1 MISSSSSNQSTV
13 SLNGKPIELS
23 NYSQSLIEL
32 KYYPNGIS
40 IPSLSTSLYFDKKSL
55 FVQLQGSTSPNPIPD
70 TFVFSSLLS
79 ASCQFNY
86 YDVILP
92 VTTSGPVE
100 LLNII
105 NGWLGYVSG
114 ITVNGG
120 STSELLNKI
129 NLIEGTNIAITSVPD
144 AINNELGITISASGG
159 VTTFSG
165 GTTGLTPNVPTA
177 GAITLAGILEVA
189 NGGTALNAL
198 GSALQYLRVNTG
210 ATALEYFSFPLTTKG
225 DIYVRNA
232 TIDTRLPVGL
242 DTQVLLAD
250 STATTGLKWGT
261 NTAAT
266 PLGYYGA
273 FQDVTNQ
280 TAAVINTGYPMLLGV
295 TDLTNGVTVVSGS
308 RVTIANT
315 GIYNIQ
321 WSGQFTNPTAAEHDV
336 TIWLRKNGVDVPG
349 SAGVVLVPKKHGLFD
364 GHTLPSWNFLL
375 DVLAGDY
382 YEFVWSTEDISVYMS
397 FTPAGSPP
405 PSTASVVL
413 TVTQQS
419 GIMAGTG
426 ITAINSLTGSVQTMV
441 SGTSGTDFAINSTGS
456 AHTFN
461 LPTASAS
468 NRGALS
474 SADWTIFN
482 GKQATGNYIT
492 NLTGDVTASGPGSVA
507 GTIANDAVTF
517 DKMQNITTARLLGR
531 GTAATGDVEQIAT
544 ALGTTGTDLTW
555 AFTAGTLTLN
565 VPSASASARGVV
577 TTGTQTMAGAKTW
590 SGAAVFSSTV
600 NITATTTANPF
611 VITSTNATG
620 TTFAASITANSGSRG
635 MFVSTNGQAQY
646 AARSSSH
653 TDRELRFQMFSDGNC
668 YFGLQGITGSI
679 TSDLVIRTSADSGSN
694 AGAIRFGLMGVNKM
708 AITSAGIAIGSQ
720 AGALSATAR
729 LHLMAGAAAVSSAP
743 LKFTAGINLTTP
755 EVGAM
760 EYDGSNLFF
769 TRTGTTRE
777 TVYMGDFG
785 SAPPSGAG
793 VPVTAIG
800 NDDSAIY
807 LSNPNAWAT
816 LMLGGN
822 PYLIPLYEP

>member
-1 MISSSSSNQSTV
+1 MISSSSSNQSTI

-55 FVQLQGSTSPNPIPD
+55 FVQLQGNTSPNPIPD
-70 TFVFSSLLS
+70 AFVFSSLLL

-144 AINNELGITISASGG
+144 AINNELGITISASG
-159 VTTFSG
+159 
-165 GTTGLTPNVPTA
+165 
-177 GAITLAGILEVA
+177 
-189 NGGTALNAL
+189 
-198 GSALQYLRVNTG
+198 
-210 ATALEYFSFPLTTKG
+210 
-225 DIYVRNA
+225 
-232 TIDTRLPVGL
+232 
-242 DTQVLLAD
+242 
-250 STATTGLKWGT
+250 
-261 NTAAT
+261 
-266 PLGYYGA
+266 
-273 FQDVTNQ
+273 
-280 TAAVINTGYPMLLGV
+280 
-295 TDLTNGVTVVSGS
+295 
-308 RVTIANT
+308 
-315 GIYNIQ
+315 
-321 WSGQFTNPTAAEHDV
+321 
-336 TIWLRKNGVDVPG
+336 
-349 SAGVVLVPKKHGLFD
+349 
-364 GHTLPSWNFLL
+364 
-375 DVLAGDY
+375 
-382 YEFVWSTEDISVYMS
+382 
-397 FTPAGSPP
+397 
-405 PSTASVVL
+405 
-413 TVTQQS
+413 
-419 GIMAGTG
+419 G

-517 DKMQNITTARLLGR
+517 AKMQNITTARLLGR
-531 GTAATGDVEQIAT
+531 GTSLTGDIEEITLAI
-544 ALGTTGTDLTW
+544 GTGGSDLSW
-555 AFTAGTLTLN
+555 SFIPGGLTLN
-565 VPSASASARGVV
+565 VPAASISARGVV

-590 SGAAVFSSTV
+590 SGAAVFSSTALFSSTV

-635 MFVSTNGQAQY
+635 MFVSTNGQSQY

-653 TDRELRFQMFSDGNC
+653 TDRELRFQMFSDGHC
-668 YFGLQGITGSI
+668 YFSQQGITGAI
-679 TSDLVIRTSADSGSN
+679 TSDLVILTSADSGSN
-694 AGAIRFGLMGVNKM
+694 AGAIRFQLMAVNKM
-708 AITSAGIAIGSQ
+708 AVTSAGIAIGSQ
-720 AGALSATAR
+720 AGALTATAR

-755 EVGAM
+755 EIGAM
-760 EYDGSNLFF
+760 EYDGTDLFF
-769 TRTGTTRE
+769 TNGVGTRE
-777 TVYMGDFG
+777 QIYMGNYG
-785 SAPPSGAG
+785 SLPSSSAG
-793 VPVTAIG
+793 TPITAIG
-800 NDDSAIY
+800 NDDFSFY

-816 LMLGGN
+816 IILGGN
-822 PYLIPLYEP
+822 SYVIPLYEP

>member
-1 MISSSSSNQSTV
+1 MIGSSSSNQSTI
-13 SLNGKPIELS
+13 SLNGKPIELI

-55 FVQLQGSTSPNPIPD
+55 FVQLQGNTSPNPIPD
-70 TFVFSSLLS
+70 AFVFSNLLS

-92 VTTSGPVE
+92 VTTGGPVE

-159 VTTFSG
+159 
-165 GTTGLTPNVPTA
+165 
-177 GAITLAGILEVA
+177 
-189 NGGTALNAL
+189 
-198 GSALQYLRVNTG
+198 
-210 ATALEYFSFPLTTKG
+210 
-225 DIYVRNA
+225 
-232 TIDTRLPVGL
+232 
-242 DTQVLLAD
+242 
-250 STATTGLKWGT
+250 
-261 NTAAT
+261 
-266 PLGYYGA
+266 
-273 FQDVTNQ
+273 
-280 TAAVINTGYPMLLGV
+280 
-295 TDLTNGVTVVSGS
+295 
-308 RVTIANT
+308 
-315 GIYNIQ
+315 
-321 WSGQFTNPTAAEHDV
+321 
-336 TIWLRKNGVDVPG
+336 
-349 SAGVVLVPKKHGLFD
+349 
-364 GHTLPSWNFLL
+364 
-375 DVLAGDY
+375 
-382 YEFVWSTEDISVYMS
+382 
-397 FTPAGSPP
+397 
-405 PSTASVVL
+405 
-413 TVTQQS
+413 
-419 GIMAGTG
+419 

-441 SGTSGTDFAINSTGS
+441 SGTSGTDFAVSSVGTT
-456 AHTFN
+456 HTLN
-461 LPTASAS
+461 LPTASAV

-517 DKMQNITTARLLGR
+517 AKMQNITTARLLGR
-531 GTAATGDVEQIAT
+531 GTASTGDVEEIAT

-653 TDRELRFQMFSDGNC
+653 TDRELRFQMFSDGHC

-720 AGALSATAR
+720 AGALTATAR
-729 LHLMAGAAAVSSAP
+729 LHLMAGAAAVGASP
-743 LKFTAGINLTTP
+743 LKFTSGINLTTP
-755 EVGAM
+755 EVGAV
-760 EYDGSNLFF
+760 EYDGTYLYF
-769 TRTGTTRE
+769 TNGVGTRE
-777 TVYMGDFG
+777 QIYMGDYG
-785 SAPPSGAG
+785 SSPSSSAG
-793 VPVTAIG
+793 TPITAIG
-800 NDDSAIY
+800 SDDFSFY

-816 LMLGGN
+816 IILAGN
-822 PYLIPLYEP
+822 PYVIPLYEP